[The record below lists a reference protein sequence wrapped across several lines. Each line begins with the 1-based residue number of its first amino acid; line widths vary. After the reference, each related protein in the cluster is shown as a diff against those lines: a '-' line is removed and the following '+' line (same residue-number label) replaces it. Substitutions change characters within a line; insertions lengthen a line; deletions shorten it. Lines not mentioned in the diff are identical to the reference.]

1 MKQVYSMYFSGTDT
15 TKKVTEFLAGRLAE
29 DLNRKKIVYDFTLPD
44 ARKGYPEFTEDDIV
58 IFVTLMRM
66 KAVFIIRRNWKKCMK
81 GGQNRNF
88 FFDEKSETRI
98 CRNLP
103 QQEQGNE

>member
-44 ARKGYPEFTEDDIV
+44 ARKGYPEFTEDDI
-58 IFVTLMRM
+58 
-66 KAVFIIRRNWKKCMK
+66 IIRRNWKKCMK